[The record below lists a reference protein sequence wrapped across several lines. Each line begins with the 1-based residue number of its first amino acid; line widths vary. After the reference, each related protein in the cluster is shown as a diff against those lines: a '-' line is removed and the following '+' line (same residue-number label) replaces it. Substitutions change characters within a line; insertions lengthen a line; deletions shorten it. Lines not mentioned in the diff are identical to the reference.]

1 LKETF
6 ANLRKAGLKLNPKKC
21 VFEVIKGK
29 MLGYI
34 VSSEGIRANPDK
46 TRAIMSMGSHRQ
58 KKRFK
63 NSQAE

>member
-29 MLGYI
+29 MLEYI
-34 VSSEGIRANPDK
+34 ISSEGIRANPDK
-46 TRAIMSMGSHRQ
+46 TKAIMSMGSHRQ
-58 KKRFK
+58 KKRFR
-63 NSQAE
+63 NSQVE